1 MRTNRLPLTKKQV
14 FKIFRSKPFW
24 LAVVDAVESMA
35 GCHFKS
41 LVAAD
46 SSIKTVGEWA
56 RSKEEDKRQQTSSL
70 TVPFAYDFEAWIR
83 KIAVEFGIEILQ
95 KDESEEGNDFRV
107 RTSDAGIIP
116 FEVKTT
122 QCAQG
127 WTGSTHSEGKGKALN
142 YVLASFGLDLDYPIT
157 ADLTQPALPGVITG
171 IHASAFGE
179 DTPVRWSGEAS
190 KNNSSTLGKIP
201 ASAFH
206 QYRQAVAF
214 GDVKKNRVW
223 CKCERANLAEYRTLL
238 QERAA

>member
-14 FKIFRSKPFW
+14 FKIFRSKPYW

-56 RSKEEDKRQQTSSL
+56 RSKEEDRRQQTSSL

-107 RTSDAGIIP
+107 RTTDAGIIP

-122 QCAQG
+122 QCTQG

-142 YVLASFGLDLDYPIT
+142 YVLASFSIDLDYPIS
-157 ADLTQPALPGVITG
+157 ADLAQPALPGVITDL
-171 IHASAFGE
+171 HAAAFGQ
-179 DTPVRWSGEAS
+179 DVPVKWSGLAS
-190 KNNSSTLGKIP
+190 KSNSSTLGKIP
-201 ASAFH
+201 ASSFH
-206 QYRQAVAF
+206 QYRRAVAF
-214 GDVKKNRVW
+214 GSVKKNRVW
-223 CKCERANLAEYRTLL
+223 CGCARESLAEYRASL